1 MPIAI
6 DPATQRFILDSASVT
21 AKSLYAAWVDW
32 VALSDNAKY
41 LPAFRTAGGDDLG
54 GGLSIPPYYFL
65 LNGWKVRPMEAH
77 QTLVIDGNLFVDG
90 GGDPIVPTL
99 GVFQVLV
106 KSVVPVQAQGI
117 STSGSSGP
125 TAADIATAVLAQLM
139 ATAIPA
145 NMVQV
150 KGQALT
156 GTGAEADPWGP

>member
-1 MPIAI
+1 
-6 DPATQRFILDSASVT
+6 
-21 AKSLYAAWVDW
+21 
-32 VALSDNAKY
+32 
-41 LPAFRTAGGDDLG
+41 
-54 GGLSIPPYYFL
+54 
-65 LNGWKVRPMEAH
+65 MEAH